1 MMPFRFKN
9 HSLKARRGEAPT
21 TSLGRVCK
29 KKKEREREREKE
41 RERESERGRKE
52 GRKEGRK
59 AGRKAGRPHNPH

>member
-29 KKKEREREREKE
+29 KRKRERERERE
-41 RERESERGRKE
+41 RE
-52 GRKEGRK
+52 RKEGRK